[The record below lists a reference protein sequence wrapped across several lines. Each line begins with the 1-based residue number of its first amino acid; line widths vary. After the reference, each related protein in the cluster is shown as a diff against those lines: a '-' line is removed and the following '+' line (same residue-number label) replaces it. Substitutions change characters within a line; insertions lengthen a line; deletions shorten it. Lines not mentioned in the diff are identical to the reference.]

1 MHTPDLIRVLTKAA
15 RGALLEWGQDDGLED
30 LVQDLWLW
38 WRERPSTQEKMEE
51 LSFPEQVKTVKIHA
65 LQLLSEQTLN
75 SNLFQGRNLYSGDSI
90 KDALKGK
97 STNRYLVD
105 ILPTALAALEDQ
117 NEGHAEA
124 IRSRYTD
131 MVVPSQGD
139 KKMLLSRAA
148 KALTEQVNIIVI
160 TADADAYDRCR
171 PGSAASVDPDT
182 RKQTG
187 SRPSDPTAAIA
198 LQLMEFPE
206 LREVFEYELPLDL
219 LLKGAYAQPVRFD
232 VQRDARVRDVPSAG
246 GPGSLPAR
254 EADADPELA

>member
-1 MHTPDLIRVLTKAA
+1 MDTPDLIRVLTKAA
-15 RGALLEWGQDDGLED
+15 RGALLEWGQDDGLEA

-38 WRERPSTQEKMEE
+38 WRERPSTQEKMEG

-75 SNLFQGRNLYSGDSI
+75 SNLFQGRNLYSGDAI

-105 ILPTALAALEDQ
+105 ILPTALAALEKQ
-117 NEGHAEA
+117 NEDHAEA
-124 IRSRYTD
+124 IRSRY
-131 MVVPSQGD
+131 VAGEVPRENAPKQSL
-139 KKMLLSRAA
+139 KRAVR
-148 KALTEQVNIIVI
+148 ALTEQVNIIVI

-171 PGSAASVDPDT
+171 PGSAAAVDPDT

-187 SRPSDPTAAIA
+187 SKPSDPTAAIA

-206 LREVFEYELPLDL
+206 LREVFEYELPLDI
-219 LLKGAYAQPVRFD
+219 LLKGAYAQLVRFD
-232 VQRDARVRDVPSAG
+232 VQRDAWVRDVPGSG

-254 EADADPELA
+254 EADDAPELA